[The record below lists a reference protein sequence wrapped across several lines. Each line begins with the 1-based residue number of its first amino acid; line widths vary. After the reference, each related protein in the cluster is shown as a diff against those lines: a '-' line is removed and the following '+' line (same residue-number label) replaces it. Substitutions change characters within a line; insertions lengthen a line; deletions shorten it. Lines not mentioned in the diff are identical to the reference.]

1 MILTELFNQKRKKN
15 GRWWLLPNDGSSAVG
30 ADAQLIIPIESA
42 HCTISYLGGLGLF
55 QFKDLNAGKS
65 LFQRTFA
72 AQMKRCGEM
81 ASKLRFIREEMSKAG
96 LLPSTQSAGSVDI
109 DFASLEVKLGELE
122 AEPIEVNGHD
132 ENYSVTVV
140 SFQAGEFFSSAPSR
154 AAAQQ
159 KELESHHLGEGF
171 IDSPLSA
178 EQRKDNGFE
187 RILFHATRGNVF
199 LKQSVVEDPV
209 ADPVSGEKVEKNVFV
224 VFYSGDRAKKKIVKI
239 CDAFGANRYPFTE
252 YLGKQFQ
259 MITEVSGRISELRT
273 TIDAGL
279 VHRSN
284 LLQTIADQFEQ
295 WNLLMEKVIYRTL
308 NMLSMDVTKKCLVAE
323 SWCPVS
329 AANQIENTLQ
339 RATINS
345 NSQIGAIFQVLQIK
359 GSLPTYFPDKQFCF
373 CFSRNYNM
381 HFAMRENKF
390 SSQKLGDIVE
400 MTFGGRYVIMMMA
413 LFSIYT
419 GLIYNEFFSAPSEL
433 FGPSAYACCD
443 PSCSDSTTVGL
454 IKVQPTYPFNVDP
467 RWQVPE
473 MIFLNS
479 LYGYLSILI
488 IVKWCT
494 GSQADLYHVMIYMF
508 LSPTDDL
515 GENQLFVGQKF
526 LQILLLLSALVAVP
540 WMPFPKPFL
549 LKKQYQEALARLWAL
564 NMSLS
569 SVFSNLNY
577 FFLLHSLLPTKHHL
591 SAFLHVFR
599 LHWLKFQNKFYK
611 GDGYK
616 FSPFSFALLGEDDE

>member
-65 LFQRTFA
+65 LFQQTFA

-109 DFASLEVKLGELE
+109 DFASLE
-122 AEPIEVNGHD
+122 
-132 ENYSVTVV
+132 
-140 SFQAGEFFSSAPSR
+140 AGEFFSSALSR

-171 IDSPLSA
+171 IDSPLSV
-178 EQRKDNGFE
+178 EQWPYYKRKDNGFE

-209 ADPVSGEKVEKNVFV
+209 ADPVSGEKV
-224 VFYSGDRAKKKIVKI
+224 
-239 CDAFGANRYPFTE
+239 
-252 YLGKQFQ
+252 
-259 MITEVSGRISELRT
+259 SGRISELRT
-273 TIDAGL
+273 TIDVGL

-295 WNLLMEKVIYRTL
+295 WNLLEKVIYRTL

-345 NSQIGAIFQVLQIK
+345 NSQIGAIFQ
-359 GSLPTYFPDKQFCF
+359 
-373 CFSRNYNM
+373 
-381 HFAMRENKF
+381 
-390 SSQKLGDIVE
+390 KLGDIVE

-419 GLIYNEFFSAPSEL
+419 GLIYNEFFSVPSEL

-467 RWQVPE
+467 SMFRRLILACVHTFMLDIAAPIGTCSCIMDAVSKALSFE
-473 MIFLNS
+473 EAISGKVLRSVLHDTSCIS
-479 LYGYLSILI
+479 LLTRAGLDYL
-488 IVKWCT
+488 
-494 GSQADLYHVMIYMF
+494 
-508 LSPTDDL
+508 
-515 GENQLFVGQKF
+515 
-526 LQILLLLSALVAVP
+526 
-540 WMPFPKPFL
+540 
-549 LKKQYQEALARLWAL
+549 ALARLWAL
-564 NMSLS
+564 NMSV
-569 SVFSNLNY
+569 VF
-577 FFLLHSLLPTKHHL
+577 HL
-591 SAFLHVFR
+591 
-599 LHWLKFQNKFYK
+599 LKFQNKFYK

-616 FSPFSFALLGEDDE
+616 FPPFSFALLGEDDE

>member
-1 MILTELFNQKRKKN
+1 
-15 GRWWLLPNDGSSAVG
+15 
-30 ADAQLIIPIESA
+30 
-42 HCTISYLGGLGLF
+42 
-55 QFKDLNAGKS
+55 
-65 LFQRTFA
+65 
-72 AQMKRCGEM
+72 M

-109 DFASLEVKLGELE
+109 DFASLE
-122 AEPIEVNGHD
+122 
-132 ENYSVTVV
+132 
-140 SFQAGEFFSSAPSR
+140 AGEFFSSALSR

-171 IDSPLSA
+171 IDSPLSV
-178 EQRKDNGFE
+178 EQWPYYKRKDNGFE

-209 ADPVSGEKVEKNVFV
+209 ADPVSGEKV
-224 VFYSGDRAKKKIVKI
+224 
-239 CDAFGANRYPFTE
+239 
-252 YLGKQFQ
+252 
-259 MITEVSGRISELRT
+259 SGRISELRT
-273 TIDAGL
+273 TIDVGL

-373 CFSRNYNM
+373 CFSRNCGCIW
-381 HFAMRENKF
+381 
-390 SSQKLGDIVE
+390 KLGDIVE

-443 PSCSDSTTVGL
+443 PSCRYIISVIDSRIYGHTCDSTTVGL

-467 RWQVPE
+467 RWQ

-479 LYGYLSILI
+479 LFGYLSILI
-488 IVKWCT
+488 IVKLCT

-508 LSPTDDL
+508 LSPTGDL

-526 LQILLLLSALVAVP
+526 LQILLLLSALVAVS

-549 LKKQYQEALARLWAL
+549 LKKQYQE
-564 NMSLS
+564 
-569 SVFSNLNY
+569 
-577 FFLLHSLLPTKHHL
+577 
-591 SAFLHVFR
+591 
-599 LHWLKFQNKFYK
+599 LKFQNKFYK

-616 FSPFSFALLGEDDE
+616 FPPFSFALLGEDDE

>member
-65 LFQRTFA
+65 LFQQTFA

-109 DFASLEVKLGELE
+109 DFASLE
-122 AEPIEVNGHD
+122 
-132 ENYSVTVV
+132 
-140 SFQAGEFFSSAPSR
+140 AGEFFSSALSR

-171 IDSPLSA
+171 IDSPLSV
-178 EQRKDNGFE
+178 EQWPYYKRKDNGFE

-209 ADPVSGEKVEKNVFV
+209 ADPVSGEKV
-224 VFYSGDRAKKKIVKI
+224 
-239 CDAFGANRYPFTE
+239 
-252 YLGKQFQ
+252 
-259 MITEVSGRISELRT
+259 SGRISELRT
-273 TIDAGL
+273 TIDVGL

-295 WNLLMEKVIYRTL
+295 WNLLEKVIYRTL

-345 NSQIGAIFQVLQIK
+345 NSQIGAIFQ
-359 GSLPTYFPDKQFCF
+359 
-373 CFSRNYNM
+373 
-381 HFAMRENKF
+381 
-390 SSQKLGDIVE
+390 KLGDIVE

-419 GLIYNEFFSAPSEL
+419 GLIYNEFFSVPSEL

-467 RWQVPE
+467 
-473 MIFLNS
+473 S
-479 LYGYLSILI
+479 LFGYLSILI
-488 IVKWCT
+488 IVKLCT

-508 LSPTDDL
+508 LSPTGDL

-526 LQILLLLSALVAVP
+526 LQILLLLSALVAVS

-549 LKKQYQEALARLWAL
+549 LKKQYQE
-564 NMSLS
+564 
-569 SVFSNLNY
+569 
-577 FFLLHSLLPTKHHL
+577 
-591 SAFLHVFR
+591 
-599 LHWLKFQNKFYK
+599 LKFQNKFYK

-616 FSPFSFALLGEDDE
+616 FPPFSFALLGEDDE

>member
-65 LFQRTFA
+65 LFQQTFA

-109 DFASLEVKLGELE
+109 DFASLE
-122 AEPIEVNGHD
+122 
-132 ENYSVTVV
+132 
-140 SFQAGEFFSSAPSR
+140 AGEFFSSALSR

-171 IDSPLSA
+171 IDSPLSV
-178 EQRKDNGFE
+178 EQWPYYKRKDNGFE

-239 CDAFGANRYPFTE
+239 CDAFGANCYPFTE

-259 MITEVSGRISELRT
+259 MITEACIILMGVGCTIAGIVSGRISELRT
-273 TIDAGL
+273 TIDVGL

-295 WNLLMEKVIYRTL
+295 WNLLKEKVIYRTL

-345 NSQIGAIFQVLQIK
+345 NSQIGAIFQ
-359 GSLPTYFPDKQFCF
+359 
-373 CFSRNYNM
+373 
-381 HFAMRENKF
+381 
-390 SSQKLGDIVE
+390 KLGDIVE

-419 GLIYNEFFSAPSEL
+419 GLIYNEFFSVPSEL

-467 RWQVPE
+467 RWQ

-479 LYGYLSILI
+479 LFGYLSILI
-488 IVKWCT
+488 IVKLCT

-508 LSPTDDL
+508 LSPTGDL

-549 LKKQYQEALARLWAL
+549 LKKQYQEVCLKSFSW
-564 NMSLS
+564 LS
-569 SVFSNLNY
+569 IILFRTLIVF
-577 FFLLHSLLPTKHHL
+577 
-591 SAFLHVFR
+591 
-599 LHWLKFQNKFYK
+599 LKFFCNF
-611 GDGYK
+611 
-616 FSPFSFALLGEDDE
+616 FCSSL

>member
-65 LFQRTFA
+65 LFQQTFA

-109 DFASLEVKLGELE
+109 DFASLE
-122 AEPIEVNGHD
+122 
-132 ENYSVTVV
+132 
-140 SFQAGEFFSSAPSR
+140 AGEFFSSALSR

-171 IDSPLSA
+171 IDSPLSV
-178 EQRKDNGFE
+178 EQWPYYKRKDNGFE

-209 ADPVSGEKVEKNVFV
+209 ADPVSGEKV
-224 VFYSGDRAKKKIVKI
+224 
-239 CDAFGANRYPFTE
+239 
-252 YLGKQFQ
+252 
-259 MITEVSGRISELRT
+259 SGRISELRT
-273 TIDAGL
+273 TIDVGL

-295 WNLLMEKVIYRTL
+295 WNLLKEKVIYRTL

-345 NSQIGAIFQVLQIK
+345 NSQIGAIFQ
-359 GSLPTYFPDKQFCF
+359 
-373 CFSRNYNM
+373 
-381 HFAMRENKF
+381 
-390 SSQKLGDIVE
+390 KLGDIVE

-419 GLIYNEFFSAPSEL
+419 GLIYNEFFSVPSEL

-467 RWQVPE
+467 RWQHVQTIDSCMCAYLHVRSRITLITQQYIAAPIGTCSCIMDAVSKALSFE
-473 MIFLNS
+473 EAISGKVLRSVLHDTSCIS
-479 LYGYLSILI
+479 LLTRAGLDYL
-488 IVKWCT
+488 
-494 GSQADLYHVMIYMF
+494 
-508 LSPTDDL
+508 
-515 GENQLFVGQKF
+515 
-526 LQILLLLSALVAVP
+526 
-540 WMPFPKPFL
+540 
-549 LKKQYQEALARLWAL
+549 ALARLWAL
-564 NMSLS
+564 NMSV
-569 SVFSNLNY
+569 VF
-577 FFLLHSLLPTKHHL
+577 HL
-591 SAFLHVFR
+591 
-599 LHWLKFQNKFYK
+599 LKFQNKFYK

-616 FSPFSFALLGEDDE
+616 FPPFSFALLGEDDE

>member
-109 DFASLEVKLGELE
+109 DFASLE
-122 AEPIEVNGHD
+122 
-132 ENYSVTVV
+132 
-140 SFQAGEFFSSAPSR
+140 AGEFFSSAPSR

-178 EQRKDNGFE
+178 EQWPYYKRKDNGFE

-209 ADPVSGEKVEKNVFV
+209 ADPVSGEK
-224 VFYSGDRAKKKIVKI
+224 
-239 CDAFGANRYPFTE
+239 
-252 YLGKQFQ
+252 
-259 MITEVSGRISELRT
+259 VSGRISELRT

-345 NSQIGAIFQVLQIK
+345 NSQIGAIFQ
-359 GSLPTYFPDKQFCF
+359 
-373 CFSRNYNM
+373 
-381 HFAMRENKF
+381 
-390 SSQKLGDIVE
+390 KLGDIVE

-473 MIFLNS
+473 HVQTIDSCMCA
-479 LYGYLSILI
+479 YLH
-488 IVKWCT
+488 VR
-494 GSQADLYHVMIYMF
+494 GSEV
-508 LSPTDDL
+508 SPTRYLMYKPFNQSWSGLL
-515 GENQLFVGQKF
+515 GSGSTVGSKYVSCF
-526 LQILLLLSALVAVP
+526 SSGKERD
-540 WMPFPKPFL
+540 MPF
-549 LKKQYQEALARLWAL
+549 LK
-564 NMSLS
+564 
-569 SVFSNLNY
+569 
-577 FFLLHSLLPTKHHL
+577 
-591 SAFLHVFR
+591 
-599 LHWLKFQNKFYK
+599 
-611 GDGYK
+611 DGVY
-616 FSPFSFALLGEDDE
+616 

>member
-1 MILTELFNQKRKKN
+1 
-15 GRWWLLPNDGSSAVG
+15 
-30 ADAQLIIPIESA
+30 
-42 HCTISYLGGLGLF
+42 
-55 QFKDLNAGKS
+55 
-65 LFQRTFA
+65 
-72 AQMKRCGEM
+72 M

-109 DFASLEVKLGELE
+109 DFASLE
-122 AEPIEVNGHD
+122 
-132 ENYSVTVV
+132 
-140 SFQAGEFFSSAPSR
+140 AGEFFSSAPSR

-178 EQRKDNGFE
+178 EQWPYYKRKDNGFE

-209 ADPVSGEKVEKNVFV
+209 ADPVSGEK
-224 VFYSGDRAKKKIVKI
+224 
-239 CDAFGANRYPFTE
+239 
-252 YLGKQFQ
+252 
-259 MITEVSGRISELRT
+259 VSGRISELRT

-345 NSQIGAIFQVLQIK
+345 NSQIGAIFQ
-359 GSLPTYFPDKQFCF
+359 
-373 CFSRNYNM
+373 
-381 HFAMRENKF
+381 
-390 SSQKLGDIVE
+390 KLGDIVE

-473 MIFLNS
+473 HVQTIDSCMCA
-479 LYGYLSILI
+479 YLH
-488 IVKWCT
+488 VR
-494 GSQADLYHVMIYMF
+494 GSEV
-508 LSPTDDL
+508 SPTRYLMYKPFNQSWSGLL
-515 GENQLFVGQKF
+515 GSGSTVGSKYVSCF
-526 LQILLLLSALVAVP
+526 SSGKERD
-540 WMPFPKPFL
+540 MPF
-549 LKKQYQEALARLWAL
+549 LK
-564 NMSLS
+564 
-569 SVFSNLNY
+569 
-577 FFLLHSLLPTKHHL
+577 
-591 SAFLHVFR
+591 
-599 LHWLKFQNKFYK
+599 
-611 GDGYK
+611 DGVY
-616 FSPFSFALLGEDDE
+616 